1 MNELEAGGIEPPSRD
16 GIQDASTCIVD
27 RLFLGSADAGRQAA
41 AFPSPTVSYPRA
53 VRRRTRAS
61 LLVSS
66 GELAGV
72 IRATGY
78 GFLRSHGKRVVAI

>member
-1 MNELEAGGIEPPSRD
+1 MEAGGIEPPSRD

-27 RLFLGSADAGRQAA
+27 RLFLGSADAGRQAS
-41 AFPSPTVSYPRA
+41 AFPSPTVSRPRA
-53 VRRRTRAS
+53 VRRRTRTS
-61 LLVSS
+61 LPASS

-78 GFLRSHGKRVVAI
+78 GFLRSHGIRMVAI

>member
-1 MNELEAGGIEPPSRD
+1 MEAGGIEPPSRD

-27 RLFLGSADAGRQAA
+27 RLFLGLEDAGRQAA
-41 AFPSPTVSYPRA
+41 PFPSPTVSHPRA
-53 VRRRTRAS
+53 VRRHTRAS

-66 GELAGV
+66 SELAGV

-78 GFLRSHGKRVVAI
+78 GFLRSHGI

>member
-1 MNELEAGGIEPPSRD
+1 MEAGGIEPPSRD

-27 RLFLGSADAGRQAA
+27 RLFLRLADAGRQAA
-41 AFPSPTVSYPRA
+41 TFPSPTVSHPRA

-78 GFLRSHGKRVVAI
+78 GFLRSHGIRMVAI

>member
-1 MNELEAGGIEPPSRD
+1 MEAGGIEPPSRD

-27 RLFLGSADAGRQAA
+27 RLFLGSVDAGRQAA
-41 AFPSPTVSYPRA
+41 SFPSPTVSHPRT

-78 GFLRSHGKRVVAI
+78 GFLRSHGKREVAN